1 MDELLKTQSLIS
13 QGRFKAA
20 DAELNSLPSFKT
32 RTLQAETLRLE
43 LLERLGRYSE
53 AENLA
58 RRLLSSKSLSA
69 DQKGVSQFCLGLLL
83 WEKGQPEAATDHFL
97 ASIDASRDA
106 GDARRTAW
114 TQLRLLVS
122 VSGHSPSPAS
132 GRLLQEARQSIL
144 RLGDP
149 VVSAGLHIFLG
160 EIEAKRGLLAM
171 ARRHTALGQS
181 LLKSGDNIWLDA
193 LSENTLTALAILQFD
208 VISGMK
214 HARRAIDL
222 AQESGAAA
230 ILRAAY
236 ANLGNL
242 HYLKG
247 DYRAAEELL
256 QQSYKL
262 LSPSGEH
269 ANGSLDSLAR
279 THLAQGAWEEANSL
293 LERIE
298 ANISTPTGRLLY
310 SSRYALLTRVELLM
324 KQQQWVEA
332 LTRAEELL
340 TIARQLGDRSL
351 EALTYARCAEAA
363 AVMSGAKASIG
374 FLNMLATLLR
384 GDNSPSHIAH
394 YEMAIGASL
403 LATAAGPTVD
413 GHNLS
418 RAASIYSTLGCA
430 AELVSP
436 SKPVPAALTLGPISN
451 AQQFQSFASLLM
463 HASRPEVT
471 ATSLVSV
478 LQHANCVVSA
488 RAVARDADD
497 REELLA
503 AWGAVTAPADVRTF
517 IVGVARGRTIE
528 LQLQPLPDI
537 ESHAAVNSAGFV
549 IAAGQELE
557 RARLEREER
566 LTLWPIDEL
575 PAEDDDSVVTG
586 KMREVMLYA
595 RKVAPT
601 NVTVLIT
608 GESGTGKEVL
618 ARAVHRYSQRSKKP
632 FVPFNCTAVPRELL
646 ESHLFG
652 FKRGAFTG
660 ADRDNPGLI
669 RAAKD
674 GTLFL
679 DEVGELGLDLQ
690 PKLLR
695 FLESG
700 EINPLGETV
709 PFSVNVRIVAA
720 TNANL
725 KKLVQEGRFRE
736 DLYYR
741 LNVIPLE
748 LPPLR
753 ERREEIPPLAQHF
766 ALKWSHELGK
776 GRIRVADDL
785 MEHLVV
791 YPWPGNI
798 RQLSNELN
806 RMVATAETDATLTLD
821 HLPKAMREETEQL
834 RRRERGLE
842 LNVPLTDSL
851 DHAVATLEREMIKL
865 ALSQNDGKVE
875 AAAKALG
882 ISRKGLYLKR
892 QRLGL

>member
-1 MDELLKTQSLIS
+1 MDIFGEARALYRSGQFANALSRLEALRATRLDTDTSLLKAALCEATGDASSARLLVEQTLRSRLLTDSQRATGEFILSKLIS
-13 QGRFKAA
+13 A
-20 DAELNSLPSFKT
+20 DGDPDSELNH
-32 RTLQAETLRLE
+32 
-43 LLERLGRYSE
+43 LERSQIL
-53 AENLA
+53 AE
-58 RRLLSSKSLSA
+58 R
-69 DQKGVSQFCLGLLL
+69 
-83 WEKGQPEAATDHFL
+83 
-97 ASIDASRDA
+97 A
-106 GDARRTAW
+106 GDAEQLCW
-114 TQLRLLVS
+114 TQLRVLSLTADRIGPESCRAMVARLRKNVSCLGSPNLTAAVHLAVADIDGKHGLLAKSARHVALAESLLARYPNCWLEGWATTTRMALAMVLSDIPAAVAHGESALRLSADSGS
-122 VSGHSPSPAS
+122 VGVRFNALANM
-132 GRLLQEARQSIL
+132 GRLLHVTGDYARSLEYLSQALNASRPNGEWYDAVSESIARVYMDQGRL
-144 RLGDP
+144 REGLKLLERVQISDRASLRSGRYVHRHSLMTKAELLSRLGD
-149 VVSAGLHIFLG
+149 VAEAEVYFSESIALAKRSGDTILEDSAKLLLRKARTSAGLAISEG
-160 EIEAKRGLLAM
+160 AVTPPVLA
-171 ARRHTALGQS
+171 TP
-181 LLKSGDNIWLDA
+181 D
-193 LSENTLTALAILQFD
+193 LAILYEQTL
-208 VISGMK
+208 VSSLVAAG
-214 HARRAIDL
+214 RL
-222 AQESGAAA
+222 GAAKMHFD
-230 ILRAAY
+230 RAARIC
-236 ANLGNL
+236 
-242 HYLKG
+242 
-247 DYRAAEELL
+247 RAVSNRLAERELN
-256 QQSYKL
+256 SAIAGKA
-262 LSPSGEH
+262 LSVGFSGGE
-269 ANGSLDSLAR
+269 S
-279 THLAQGAWEEANSL
+279 
-293 LERIE
+293 
-298 ANISTPTGRLLY
+298 ISET
-310 SSRYALLTRVELLM
+310 S
-324 KQQQWVEA
+324 
-332 LTRAEELL
+332 
-340 TIARQLGDRSL
+340 
-351 EALTYARCAEAA
+351 
-363 AVMSGAKASIG
+363 
-374 FLNMLATLLR
+374 
-384 GDNSPSHIAH
+384 
-394 YEMAIGASL
+394 
-403 LATAAGPTVD
+403 
-413 GHNLS
+413 
-418 RAASIYSTLGCA
+418 STLQ
-430 AELVSP
+430 EV
-436 SKPVPAALTLGPISN
+436 
-451 AQQFQSFASLLM
+451 ASLLM
-463 HASRPEVT
+463 HASRPELT

-517 IVGVARGRTIE
+517 IVGVARGRNIE
-528 LQLQPLPDI
+528 LHLQPLPDI

-575 PAEDDDSVVTG
+575 PAEDDDSVVAG

-669 RAAKD
+669 RAARD

-709 PFSVNVRIVAA
+709 PFRVNVRIVAA

-806 RMVATAETDATLTLD
+806 RMVATAETDAVLTLD

>member
-1 MDELLKTQSLIS
+1 MDIFGEARALYRSGQFANALSRLEALRATRFDIDTSLLKAALCEATGDASSARLLVEQTLRARLLTDS
-13 QGRFKAA
+13 QRATGEFILSRLVSA
-20 DAELNSLPSFKT
+20 DGDPDSELNH
-32 RTLQAETLRLE
+32 
-43 LLERLGRYSE
+43 LERSQTL
-53 AENLA
+53 AE
-58 RRLLSSKSLSA
+58 R
-69 DQKGVSQFCLGLLL
+69 
-83 WEKGQPEAATDHFL
+83 
-97 ASIDASRDA
+97 A
-106 GDARRTAW
+106 GDSEQLCW
-114 TQLRLLVS
+114 TQLRILSLTADRIGPESCRAMVARLRKS
-122 VSGHSPSPAS
+122 VSCLGSPNLSAAVHLAVADIDGKHGLLAKCARHVALAESLLARYPNCWLEGWAAMTRMALAMVLSDIPAAVAHGETALRLS
-132 GRLLQEARQSIL
+132 ADSGSAAVRFSALANMGRLLHVTGDYERSLEYLNQALDASRPNGERHDAISESIARVYMDQGRLREGLKLLERVQISDRASL
-144 RLGDP
+144 RSGRYVHRHSLLTKAELLTRLGD
-149 VVSAGLHIFLG
+149 VTDAEDYFAESIALAQRSGDTILEDTAKLLLRKARTDAGLTTSGAAVTPPFL
-160 EIEAKRGLLAM
+160 A
-171 ARRHTALGQS
+171 TP
-181 LLKSGDNIWLDA
+181 D
-193 LSENTLTALAILQFD
+193 LAILYEQTLT
-208 VISGMK
+208 SGLI
-214 HARRAIDL
+214 AAGRL
-222 AQESGAAA
+222 GAAKVHFDRAVRTCRAVSNRLAERELHSA
-230 ILRAAY
+230 IA
-236 ANLGNL
+236 G
-242 HYLKG
+242 
-247 DYRAAEELL
+247 
-256 QQSYKL
+256 KL
-262 LSPSGEH
+262 LSVESCG
-269 ANGSLDSLAR
+269 GDSVNQ
-279 THLAQGAWEEANSL
+279 TS
-293 LERIE
+293 
-298 ANISTPTGRLLY
+298 
-310 SSRYALLTRVELLM
+310 
-324 KQQQWVEA
+324 
-332 LTRAEELL
+332 
-340 TIARQLGDRSL
+340 
-351 EALTYARCAEAA
+351 
-363 AVMSGAKASIG
+363 
-374 FLNMLATLLR
+374 
-384 GDNSPSHIAH
+384 
-394 YEMAIGASL
+394 
-403 LATAAGPTVD
+403 
-413 GHNLS
+413 
-418 RAASIYSTLGCA
+418 STL
-430 AELVSP
+430 
-436 SKPVPAALTLGPISN
+436 
-451 AQQFQSFASLLM
+451 QSFASLLM
-463 HASRPEVT
+463 HASRPELT
-471 ATSLVSV
+471 ATSLVSI

-517 IVGVARGRTIE
+517 IVGVARGRNIE

-549 IAAGQELE
+549 ITAGQELE

-709 PFSVNVRIVAA
+709 PFCVNVRIVAA

>member
-1 MDELLKTQSLIS
+1 MDIFDEARALHRGGKFATALGRLEALKTTRLDVDTSLLKAALCEVTGDASSARLLVDQALRSRLLTDAHRATGEFILSRLDSADGDPDGELRHLERSQSL
-13 QGRFKAA
+13 
-20 DAELNSLPSFKT
+20 AE
-32 RTLQAETLRLE
+32 R
-43 LLERLGRYSE
+43 
-53 AENLA
+53 
-58 RRLLSSKSLSA
+58 
-69 DQKGVSQFCLGLLL
+69 
-83 WEKGQPEAATDHFL
+83 
-97 ASIDASRDA
+97 A
-106 GDARRTAW
+106 GDSEQLCW
-114 TQLRLLVS
+114 TQLRMLSLTADRIGAESCRAMVVRLRKNVSCLGNPNLSAAVHLAVADIDGKHGLLAKSSRHLVLAEGLLTRYPNLWLQGWAATTRMALAMVVCDIPS
-122 VSGHSPSPAS
+122 ALAHGERALRLSADSGSATVRFSALGNM
-132 GRLLQEARQSIL
+132 GRLLHTTGDYERSLEHLNQALATSRPNGDRSDAISESIARVYMAQGRLHEGLALLDHVEISDRASL
-144 RLGDP
+144 RSGRYVHRHSLLTKAELLTRLGNLPGAEDYF
-149 VVSAGLHIFLG
+149 A
-160 EIEAKRGLLAM
+160 EAIALAQ
-171 ARRHTALGQS
+171 R
-181 LLKSGDNIWLDA
+181 SGDAILEDSARLLLRKARTDA
-193 LSENTLTALAILQFD
+193 GIEFPGGSVAPPVLATPDLAILYEQTLTSSL
-208 VISGMK
+208 VAAG
-214 HARRAIDL
+214 RL
-222 AQESGAAA
+222 GAAKSHFD
-230 ILRAAY
+230 RAVRIC
-236 ANLGNL
+236 
-242 HYLKG
+242 
-247 DYRAAEELL
+247 RAVSNRLAERELNE
-256 QQSYKL
+256 SV
-262 LSPSGEH
+262 
-269 ANGSLDSLAR
+269 A
-279 THLAQGAWEEANSL
+279 
-293 LERIE
+293 
-298 ANISTPTGRLLY
+298 
-310 SSRYALLTRVELLM
+310 
-324 KQQQWVEA
+324 
-332 LTRAEELL
+332 
-340 TIARQLGDRSL
+340 
-351 EALTYARCAEAA
+351 
-363 AVMSGAKASIG
+363 
-374 FLNMLATLLR
+374 
-384 GDNSPSHIAH
+384 
-394 YEMAIGASL
+394 ASL
-403 LATAAGPTVD
+403 LSVEFSAIEAVSQA
-413 GHNLS
+413 
-418 RAASIYSTLGCA
+418 RSTLQ
-430 AELVSP
+430 E
-436 SKPVPAALTLGPISN
+436 IS
-451 AQQFQSFASLLM
+451 SFLM
-463 HASRPEVT
+463 HSSRPELV
-471 ATSLVSV
+471 ATGLISI
-478 LQHANCVVSA
+478 LQHTHCLVGA
-488 RAVARDADD
+488 RAIARDADN
-497 REELLA
+497 REEVLA
-503 AWGAVTAPADVRTF
+503 TWGALTSPSELRTF
-517 IVGVARGRTIE
+517 PVGISRERHIE

-537 ESHAAVNSAGFV
+537 ESHAAVNSVGFV
-549 IAAGQELE
+549 IAAGQDLE

-575 PAEDDDSVVTG
+575 PAEDDDSVVAG

-608 GESGTGKEVL
+608 GESGTGKEVV

-700 EINPLGETV
+700 EINPLGETS

-766 ALKWSHELGK
+766 ALKWSHELNK

-798 RQLSNELN
+798 RQLSNEIN
-806 RMVATAETDATLTLD
+806 RMVATAETDAPLTLD
-821 HLPKAMREETEQL
+821 QLPKAMREETEQL
-834 RRRERGLE
+834 RRRELGLE
-842 LNVPLTDSL
+842 LSVRLTGSL

-865 ALSQNDGKVE
+865 ALTQHDGKVE